1 MKKLYECDA
10 SKNASCNKFGCYLN
24 GWVCHLTSNVDCAL
38 LDKEGKPIEYTE
50 KTRGMKGDYK

>member
-10 SKNASCNKFGCYLN
+10 SKNVTCNKFGCYLN
-24 GWVCHLTSNVDCAL
+24 GWECHLTSNIDYAL

-50 KTRGMKGDYK
+50 KRSGMKGDYK

>member
-10 SKNASCNKFGCYLN
+10 SKNVSCNKFGCYLN
-24 GWVCHLTSNVDCAL
+24 GWVCHLTSDIDYAL

-50 KTRGMKGDYK
+50 KRSGMKGDYK

>member
-24 GWVCHLTSNVDCAL
+24 GWECHLTSNIDYAL

-50 KTRGMKGDYK
+50 KDEQE